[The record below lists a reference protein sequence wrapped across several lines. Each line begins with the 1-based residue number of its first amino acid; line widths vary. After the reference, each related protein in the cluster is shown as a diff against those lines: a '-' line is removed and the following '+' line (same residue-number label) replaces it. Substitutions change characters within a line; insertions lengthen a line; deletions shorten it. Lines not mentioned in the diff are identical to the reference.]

1 MKKPLN
7 HSILIVIG
15 AVIMVMVVYVYIVGQ
30 FTGGPSTLPPQAG
43 PAGRCNSSSHPGRN
57 NRQMSSPPEP
67 VRAGQLR
74 RTRQM
79 QRTRPARR
87 FRQRRK
93 PGSLRRL
100 RLRR

>member
-30 FTGGPSTLPPQAG
+30 FTGGPLDSSS
-43 PAGRCNSSSHPGRN
+43 AGRTGRTLQQLQSPGAEQPSN
-57 NRQMSSPPEP
+57 EQPSG
-67 VRAGQLR
+67 AGQLR